1 MLAEWA
7 KPGDFI
13 ATVSAFADLDPDIVG
28 IADKI
33 YLDEKECALRRI
45 QKMANLAIDP
55 ANVYG
60 DICEVMAGKKT
71 KRENERE
78 IIVYAPVGMGAVD
91 VGVAYEAFILAAAK
105 NLGREMTLHESL

>member
-13 ATVSAFADLDPDIVG
+13 TTVSAFADLDPDIIG
-28 IADKI
+28 IADKV

-45 QKMANLAIDP
+45 QKMAGVTIDEDK
-55 ANVYG
+55 VYG
-60 DICEVMAGKKT
+60 DICEVMAGKKVR
-71 KRENERE
+71 RENEQE

-91 VGVAYEAFILAAAK
+91 VGVAYEALNLAAQN
-105 NLGREMTLHESL
+105 NLGKEMILHESL

>member
-1 MLAEWA
+1 
-7 KPGDFI
+7 
-13 ATVSAFADLDPDIVG
+13 
-28 IADKI
+28 
-33 YLDEKECALRRI
+33 
-45 QKMANLAIDP
+45 
-55 ANVYG
+55 
-60 DICEVMAGKKT
+60 MAGKKA